1 MSKLILLRHGQSEWN
16 LKNRFTGWV
25 DINLTKK
32 GKKEAKE
39 SGQYIKKL
47 DLNFNTAF
55 SSIQKRAV
63 NTLKIILKIINK
75 KNINVVKSWKLN
87 EKNYGA
93 LTGLNKNETKK
104 KYGLKQVKKW
114 RRSWNIAPPA
124 LSKKNINHP
133 INIKIYRIKKL
144 VLIIAL

>member
-1 MSKLILLRHGQSEWN
+1 MSKLILVRHGQSEWN

-104 KYGLKQVKKW
+104 
-114 RRSWNIAPPA
+114 NMD
-124 LSKKNINHP
+124 
-133 INIKIYRIKKL
+133 
-144 VLIIAL
+144 